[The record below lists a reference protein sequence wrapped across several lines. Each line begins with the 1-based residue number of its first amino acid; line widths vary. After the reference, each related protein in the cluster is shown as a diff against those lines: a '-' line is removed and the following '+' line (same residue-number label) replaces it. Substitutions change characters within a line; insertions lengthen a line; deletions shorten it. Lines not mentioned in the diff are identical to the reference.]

1 MVAMKVIF
9 IIGRMAEK
17 SIARRRFLPYSY
29 VKLAFFAKYIVFH
42 D

>member
-9 IIGRMAEK
+9 IIGHMAEK

-29 VKLAFFAKYIVFH
+29 VMLPFYAISIVIYG
-42 D
+42 